1 MINRLI
7 EWSLRNRFL
16 VVCGVFFLI
25 AFGTRALF
33 RTPVDAIPDLS
44 ENQVIVFADWPGRSP
59 QEVEDQVTYP
69 LSVGLQGLAGVKT
82 VRANSMFGFTLL
94 TIIFEERVDN
104 YFARTRVLE
113 RLNLLAAQLPAGVVP
128 QLGPDATGL
137 GWVYQYYLHVDPAHT
152 HAGARTNSSSQ
163 LSTLNSQPAYDLGQL
178 RALQDWFIRYQLNAV
193 QGVAEVAS
201 IGGFVRQYQIEV
213 SSLKMRARKVTLKD
227 VMDAVGASNLNVG
240 GKVIEENGMEF
251 VVRGLGLV
259 KSLADLENIVLME
272 RGGVPIYLK
281 DVATVQIGGDFR
293 RGTLDVDGREV
304 VGGIIVMRNGE
315 NALATIN
322 RVKEKIRAIQPS
334 LPPGVHIKS
343 FYDRA
348 ELIERTIDTLK
359 HALAEEILLVTLAHI
374 IFLWHFRSI
383 LIVTVPLPLSILV
396 SFILMERFGI
406 SSNIMSLSGIAI
418 AIGVLVDA
426 GIVMTENVI
435 RHCEKAEEEKAK
447 KCSVISV
454 QSSVAVGTSNA
465 PSSTNTSS
473 SLAPTGGEGRGEG
486 ANATASPT
494 PSPPPTAP
502 LNTVSLKT
510 EHSSRLT
517 AEETW
522 DVVLTSAQQVGRP
535 IFFAMVI
542 IILAFLPVFA
552 LSGQEGKLFHPLAF
566 TKTFAMIGSTI
577 LAVTIVP
584 ALCSFLVRG
593 PFHSEDRNWVMRV
606 LLAIYDPILDLAL
619 RWRKTVMAC
628 AALLLAFALLIA
640 FGIPRPAM
648 LWLAKAT
655 SVDSAAALPPHPD
668 RLPPGEGTAQAT
680 ASPSPSASHQAHG
693 GGTPSLSPGE
703 RAGVR
708 GNEADMLAEFSRKHP
723 RFTKLFTGFGKDFM
737 PTLNEGSLLFMPVLL
752 PSTSLTEVKRVM
764 SWQDRV
770 IRSLPEV
777 ESVGGK
783 LGRSETATDPA
794 PVEMIETTIML
805 KPEWLPTNR
814 TYLGFIKIPTVY
826 RNPAWRANST
836 KETLIAELTE
846 KLANVPG
853 YVPGF
858 LQPIEN
864 RILMLSTGIR
874 AQLGVKILGGSLDDL
889 QRKAF
894 EVERVVREVPGA
906 VGVAPSRVQ
915 GKPYL
920 EVEVN
925 RVAMARFGLR
935 AADVLDA
942 VETGLG
948 GKVLSTTYQ
957 AAERVDPRERTGIQV
972 RLQRDERDD
981 LERLG
986 DVLVAAPGGKHI
998 PLGQLA
1004 TIRRATG
1011 PSEIASENGRLRVFV
1026 QANVQDRDL
1035 TGFVEDV
1042 KRRVKE
1048 QIEPTLPPGMTIE
1061 YSGEYE
1067 NLVRAQQTLYYIF
1080 PATLLIIFL
1089 LLYLVYHSAKEA
1101 AHVILAVPFA
1111 LTGGVFLQ
1119 YLLGYNFSVSVW
1131 VGYIALFGTA
1141 IQTGVVMVVYLEE
1154 MVAKKQAACAAA
1166 GQPFTR
1172 DDLVQAIKDG
1182 ARLRLRPKVMTVA
1195 TIVASLLPIMWSH
1208 RPGSEVMQP
1217 LATPVIGGMVSSLL
1231 HILVVTPVIFAMLRE
1246 RELQKGSSASAQSV

>member
-16 VVCGVFFLI
+16 VVCGVFVLI
-25 AFGTRALF
+25 AFGTRAVL

-44 ENQVIVFADWPGRSP
+44 ENQVIVFADWAGRSP

-82 VRANSMFGFTLL
+82 VRANSMFGFSMLTL
-94 TIIFEERVDN
+94 IFEEKVDN

-137 GWVYQYYLHVDPAHT
+137 GWVYQYYLHVDPALAHAST
-152 HAGARTNSSSQ
+152 HTNSGSQ
-163 LSTLNSQPAYDLGQL
+163 LSTLNSQPSYDLGQL

-259 KSLADLENIVLME
+259 KSLEDLENIVLME
-272 RGGVPIYLK
+272 RGGIPIYLK
-281 DVATVQIGGDFR
+281 DIATVQIGGDFR

-304 VGGIIVMRNGE
+304 VGGIVVMRNGE

-322 RVKEKIRAIQPS
+322 RVKEKIRQIQPS
-334 LPPGVHIKS
+334 LPPGVTIKS

-383 LIVTVPLPLSILV
+383 LIVTVPLPLSIFV
-396 SFILMERFGI
+396 SFILMEKFGI

-435 RHCEKAEEEKAK
+435 RHCERAEEEKARK
-447 KCSVISV
+447 WESEK
-454 QSSVAVGTSNA
+454 AREAAAAGTLSPSHSPTLSPA
-465 PSSTNTSS
+465 PS
-473 SLAPTGGEGRGEG
+473 P
-486 ANATASPT
+486 
-494 PSPPPTAP
+494 
-502 LNTVSLKT
+502 
-510 EHSSRLT
+510 RLT
-517 AEETW
+517 AEETLA
-522 DVVLTSAQQVGRP
+522 VVLTSAQQVGRP

-584 ALCSFLVRG
+584 ALCSLLVRG

-606 LLAIYDPILDLAL
+606 LLAIYDPVLDWAL
-619 RWRKTVMAC
+619 RWRKTVMAS
-628 AALLLAFALLIA
+628 AALLLTVALAMAFGAPREWVQRIEKAGHPKLAHAFA
-640 FGIPRPAM
+640 
-648 LWLAKAT
+648 
-655 SVDSAAALPPHPD
+655 
-668 RLPPGEGTAQAT
+668 
-680 ASPSPSASHQAHG
+680 
-693 GGTPSLSPGE
+693 
-703 RAGVR
+703 
-708 GNEADMLAEFSRKHP
+708 
-723 RFTKLFTGFGKDFM
+723 GFGKDFM

-764 SWQDRV
+764 AWQDRV

-783 LGRSETATDPA
+783 LGRAETATDPA

-814 TYLGFIKIPTVY
+814 TYLGFIRIPTVY
-826 RNPAWRANST
+826 RNPAWRPDST

-846 KLANVPG
+846 KLSNVPG

-864 RILMLSTGIR
+864 RILMLATGIR

-894 EVERVVREVPGA
+894 EVERIVREVPGA

-935 AADVLDA
+935 AQDVLDA
-942 VETGLG
+942 VETGIG

-957 AAERVDPRERTGIQV
+957 AAERMDPRERTGIQV
-972 RLQRDERDD
+972 RLQRAERDD

-986 DVLVAAPGGKHI
+986 DVLVATPSGKQM

-1004 TIRRATG
+1004 TIRRTTG

-1026 QANVQDRDL
+1026 QANVQERDL
-1035 TGFVEDV
+1035 TSFVEDV
-1042 KRRVKE
+1042 KQRVKKE
-1048 QIEPTLPPGMTIE
+1048 IEPTLPPGMTIE

-1067 NLVRAQQTLYYIF
+1067 NLLRAQQTLYYIF

-1089 LLYLVYHSAKEA
+1089 LLYMVYHSAKEA

-1119 YLLGYNFSVSVW
+1119 YALGYNFSVSVW

-1154 MVAKKQAACAAA
+1154 MVAKKQAERAAA

-1172 DDLVQAIKDG
+1172 DDLIQAIKDG

-1246 RELQKGSSASAQSV
+1246 RELKTTTTN

>member
-1 MINRLI
+1 
-7 EWSLRNRFL
+7 
-16 VVCGVFFLI
+16 
-25 AFGTRALF
+25 
-33 RTPVDAIPDLS
+33 
-44 ENQVIVFADWPGRSP
+44 
-59 QEVEDQVTYP
+59 
-69 LSVGLQGLAGVKT
+69 
-82 VRANSMFGFTLL
+82 
-94 TIIFEERVDN
+94 
-104 YFARTRVLE
+104 
-113 RLNLLAAQLPAGVVP
+113 
-128 QLGPDATGL
+128 
-137 GWVYQYYLHVDPAHT
+137 
-152 HAGARTNSSSQ
+152 
-163 LSTLNSQPAYDLGQL
+163 
-178 RALQDWFIRYQLNAV
+178 
-193 QGVAEVAS
+193 
-201 IGGFVRQYQIEV
+201 
-213 SSLKMRARKVTLKD
+213 
-227 VMDAVGASNLNVG
+227 
-240 GKVIEENGMEF
+240 
-251 VVRGLGLV
+251 
-259 KSLADLENIVLME
+259 
-272 RGGVPIYLK
+272 
-281 DVATVQIGGDFR
+281 
-293 RGTLDVDGREV
+293 
-304 VGGIIVMRNGE
+304 
-315 NALATIN
+315 
-322 RVKEKIRAIQPS
+322 
-334 LPPGVHIKS
+334 
-343 FYDRA
+343 
-348 ELIERTIDTLK
+348 
-359 HALAEEILLVTLAHI
+359 
-374 IFLWHFRSI
+374 
-383 LIVTVPLPLSILV
+383 
-396 SFILMERFGI
+396 
-406 SSNIMSLSGIAI
+406 
-418 AIGVLVDA
+418 
-426 GIVMTENVI
+426 
-435 RHCEKAEEEKAK
+435 
-447 KCSVISV
+447 
-454 QSSVAVGTSNA
+454 
-465 PSSTNTSS
+465 
-473 SLAPTGGEGRGEG
+473 
-486 ANATASPT
+486 
-494 PSPPPTAP
+494 
-502 LNTVSLKT
+502 
-510 EHSSRLT
+510 
-517 AEETW
+517 
-522 DVVLTSAQQVGRP
+522 
-535 IFFAMVI
+535 MVI

-619 RWRKTVMAC
+619 RWRKTVMAG
-628 AALLLAFALLIA
+628 AALLLTVALAMA
-640 FGIPRPAM
+640 FGVPREWVQQLEKSGHPK
-648 LWLAKAT
+648 LAHAF
-655 SVDSAAALPPHPD
+655 
-668 RLPPGEGTAQAT
+668 
-680 ASPSPSASHQAHG
+680 
-693 GGTPSLSPGE
+693 
-703 RAGVR
+703 
-708 GNEADMLAEFSRKHP
+708 M
-723 RFTKLFTGFGKDFM
+723 GFGKDFM

-770 IRSLPEV
+770 IRELPEV

-814 TYLGFIKIPTVY
+814 TYLGFITIPTVY
-826 RNPAWRANST
+826 RNPAWRPDST
-836 KETLIAELTE
+836 KETLITELTE

-925 RVAMARFGLR
+925 RIAMARFGLR
-935 AADVLDA
+935 AQDVLDA
-942 VETGLG
+942 VETGIG
-948 GKVLSTTYQ
+948 GKVISTTYQ
-957 AAERVDPRERTGIQV
+957 AAERMDPRERTGIQV

-986 DVLVAAPGGKHI
+986 DVLVATPSGKQM

-1004 TIRRATG
+1004 TIRRTTG

-1026 QANVQDRDL
+1026 QANVQERDL

-1042 KRRVKE
+1042 KQRVKKE
-1048 QIEPTLPPGMTIE
+1048 IEPTLPPGMTIE

-1067 NLVRAQQTLYYIF
+1067 NLVRAQQTLFYIF

-1089 LLYLVYHSAKEA
+1089 LLYMVYHSAKEA

-1119 YLLGYNFSVSVW
+1119 YILGYNFSVSVW

-1154 MVAKKQAACAAA
+1154 MVAKKQAERAAA

-1172 DDLVQAIKDG
+1172 DDLIQAIKDG

-1246 RELQKGSSASAQSV
+1246 REMKTASSK